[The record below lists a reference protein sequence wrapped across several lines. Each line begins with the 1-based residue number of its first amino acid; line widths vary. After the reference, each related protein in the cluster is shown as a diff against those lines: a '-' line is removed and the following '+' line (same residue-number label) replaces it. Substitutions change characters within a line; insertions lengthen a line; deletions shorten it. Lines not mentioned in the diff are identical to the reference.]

1 MIVNKNE
8 FIKSFLNDD
17 TTKKA
22 NNLFMILNDD
32 KIEVVNYY
40 TIIASKKINDDTI
53 NLNIKKYSQTT
64 SKNQNLIKRLATQ
77 KGYTIKEYQ

>member
-1 MIVNKNE
+1 MIVNKKE

-17 TTKKA
+17 TTKKSS
-22 NNLFMILNDD
+22 NLYMFISDD
-32 KIEVVNYY
+32 IINLVNYK

-64 SKNQNLIKRLATQ
+64 SKNQNEIKRQATQ

>member
-1 MIVNKNE
+1 MIVNKKE

-17 TTKKA
+17 TTKKSS
-22 NNLFMILNDD
+22 NLYMFISDD
-32 KIEVVNYY
+32 IINLVNYK

-64 SKNQNLIKRLATQ
+64 SKNQNEIKRQATI